1 MIGKSNPQYIAITLI
16 VLFTSLLSLW
26 KSNHCRLNNFSSPD
40 RYTHI
45 CYSDFPALFSSRA
58 LDTGS
63 NPYSDPATAMEYPV
77 GTGYI
82 AATVARFS
90 DSFLNF
96 FDINALLIIFLFLVT
111 TFLIFQINSKLWYLF
126 PLAPA
131 VISSLFINWDI
142 WAILPMVA
150 SLYYLKKGG
159 YHLAGLFLG
168 ISIAIKFFSLA
179 LALPIFIYFLMEKNR
194 SGVKFF
200 ITTFI
205 TVVGANIYTAI
216 YYYQGWL
223 KFFQFNSDR
232 GVDFGSI
239 WYGIELI
246 FSLEFGP
253 KLNLLSIFL
262 TLASL
267 IIYYYFLLK
276 KYLKVPERDHYH
288 FEILLL
294 SSFAT
299 LMIIFSLNKVYSP
312 QYVLWLSVLATLVL
326 RKNERFWFWLWQV
339 GEGIYHLAIWQYL
352 AAFEGGSG
360 LSEGLYA
367 LSIVIRIAFSAVFV
381 IAITRARL
389 TLPSPAGSKISWH
402 RENCINPPVVE
413 SPRPYSPEEV
423 GLTHA
428 SLRTYGHSRPR
439 T

>member
-1 MIGKSNPQYIAITLI
+1 
-16 VLFTSLLSLW
+16 
-26 KSNHCRLNNFSSPD
+26 
-40 RYTHI
+40 
-45 CYSDFPALFSSRA
+45 
-58 LDTGS
+58 
-63 NPYSDPATAMEYPV
+63 
-77 GTGYI
+77 
-82 AATVARFS
+82 
-90 DSFLNF
+90 
-96 FDINALLIIFLFLVT
+96 
-111 TFLIFQINSKLWYLF
+111 
-126 PLAPA
+126 
-131 VISSLFINWDI
+131 
-142 WAILPMVA
+142 
-150 SLYYLKKGG
+150 
-159 YHLAGLFLG
+159 
-168 ISIAIKFFSLA
+168 
-179 LALPIFIYFLMEKNR
+179 MEKNR

-352 AAFEGGSG
+352 SAFEGGSG

-367 LSIVIRIAFSAVFV
+367 LSIVIRIALSAVFV

-389 TLPSPAGSKISWH
+389 TLPSPTG
-402 RENCINPPVVE
+402 
-413 SPRPYSPEEV
+413 
-423 GLTHA
+423 
-428 SLRTYGHSRPR
+428 
-439 T
+439 

>member
-1 MIGKSNPQYIAITLI
+1 MIGKINPQYIAISFI
-16 VLFTSLLSLW
+16 VLLTSFLSLW
-26 KSNHCRLNNFSSPD
+26 KSNHCRINNFASPD
-40 RYTHI
+40 RYTHL

-58 LDTGS
+58 LDTRS

-82 AATVARFS
+82 ASTVAQFS

-150 SLYYLKKGG
+150 SFYYLKKGG

-194 SGVKFF
+194 AGVKFF
-200 ITTFI
+200 VTTFI
-205 TVVGANIYTAI
+205 TVVAANIYTAI

-223 KFFQFNSDR
+223 KFFQFNSER
-232 GVDFGSI
+232 GVDFGSLY
-239 WYGIELI
+239 YGIELI
-246 FSLEFGP
+246 FSLEIGS
-253 KLNLLSIFL
+253 KINLLSIAL
-262 TLASL
+262 TLATL
-267 IIYYYFLLK
+267 LFYYYYLQR
-276 KYLKVPERDHYH
+276 KYFQSPERGDHY
-288 FEILLL
+288 FELLL
-294 SSFAT
+294 LNSFAT

-326 RKNERFWFWLWQV
+326 KKNERFWFWLWQI

-367 LSIVIRIAFSAVFV
+367 LSIVIRIILSAVFV

-389 TLPSPAGSKISWH
+389 TLPSPTG
-402 RENCINPPVVE
+402 
-413 SPRPYSPEEV
+413 
-423 GLTHA
+423 
-428 SLRTYGHSRPR
+428 
-439 T
+439 